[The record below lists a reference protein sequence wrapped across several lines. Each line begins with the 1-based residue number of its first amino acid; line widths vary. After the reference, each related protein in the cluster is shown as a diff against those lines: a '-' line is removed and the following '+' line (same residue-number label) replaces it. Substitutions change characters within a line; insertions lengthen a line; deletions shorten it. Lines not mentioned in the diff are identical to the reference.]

1 MSDFEDHRQALKRGT
16 RLSRYTIRRVLGAGG
31 FGITY
36 RGIDEQYDVGDPE
49 RDVAIKEY
57 LPFEIAIRLNDG
69 VSVDVI
75 SAADAEDYYFGLEKF
90 EAEARTLARFAH
102 PNIVAVRRFMTG
114 NNTAYIIMPYE
125 RGIDLSTIIHSDQEL
140 FEEDI
145 NEMLPPLLDGLAQ
158 IHAGGFLHR
167 DIKPS
172 NIYIRQAD
180 YSPLLL
186 DFGAARQALG
196 NRSRKLT
203 TLLTPGYAPFEQY
216 ITDGNQ
222 GPWTDIYALAAV
234 IYAVCLKDRPIEANV
249 RIGAAANGRKDPFQP
264 ATKRAKGRYSKQLL
278 SAIDT
283 ALNLREQDRPQ
294 SIAEFRALLGM

>member
-1 MSDFEDHRQALKRGT
+1 MELRKAVTGIAVDRNVSKI
-16 RLSRYTIRRVLGAGG
+16 TIRGVEDRPGVAAGLLQPLASN
-31 FGITY
+31 GI
-36 RGIDEQYDVGDPE
+36 
-49 RDVAIKEY
+49 
-57 LPFEIAIRLNDG
+57 
-69 VSVDVI
+69 SVDVI
-75 SAADAEDYYFGLEKF
+75 SPADETDYLFGLEKF
-90 EAEARTLARFAH
+90 EAEARTLARFEH
-102 PNIVAVRRFMTG
+102 PNIVSVRRFMRA
-114 NNTAYIIMPYE
+114 NNTAYIVMPYE

-145 NEMLPPLLDGLAQ
+145 EEMLPPLLDGLAQ
-158 IHAGGFLHR
+158 IHSAGFLHR

-172 NIYIRQAD
+172 NIYIREED

-234 IYAVCLKDRPIEANV
+234 MYAVCLKDRPVEANV

-264 ATKRAKGRYSKQLL
+264 ATKRAKGRYSKNLL
-278 SAIDT
+278 AGIDT
-283 ALNLREQDRPQ
+283 ALSLREQDRPQ
-294 SIAEFRALLGM
+294 SIAEFREMLGM